1 MEFSSIWYFSFWSV
15 VSLVFSTTG
24 IYALRRAIIPVSDLV
39 EYWIGWLEGW
49 IVLSVSC
56 SATCAFLCRPLLEH
70 DHTLKTSQSNK
81 IFLNF
86 NGDFMTVHTPLTSL
100 AFLAY
105 FTTPG
110 NRWNTAKAAA
120 VLVSAVLWLL
130 LGSKPITQGF
140 KYSQAMGNF
149 LTGFAGPLRMYPRH
163 TIFWF
168 FIQALVLSTLSV
180 LQSPSLWDSYL
191 SLILIH
197 ASIPSSLLRLASTL
211 KKLEGSPS
219 MAAYAYKHRKILEII
234 LGCLGTV
241 FVQYYFKAKSIPL
254 MLSYLSLAIAWL
266 GNLANVGLCTDFGIF
281 HFLVTAS
288 LECAVSLFGLHFHT
302 FLVVAA
308 GIFLMVLKW
317 KIVEVEFISL
327 RYDGMQESVLK
338 DLKRLE
344 ELYGGHDPAIQMQ
357 QLEQPNNVV

>member
-1 MEFSSIWYFSFWSV
+1 M
-15 VSLVFSTTG
+15 
-24 IYALRRAIIPVSDLV
+24 
-39 EYWIGWLEGW
+39 
-49 IVLSVSC
+49 
-56 SATCAFLCRPLLEH
+56 
-70 DHTLKTSQSNK
+70 
-81 IFLNF
+81 
-86 NGDFMTVHTPLTSL
+86 
-100 AFLAY
+100 
-105 FTTPG
+105 
-110 NRWNTAKAAA
+110 AAA

-130 LGSKPITQGF
+130 VGSKPITQGL

-180 LQSPSLWDSYL
+180 LKSPRLWDSLL
-191 SLILIH
+191 SMILVH

-211 KKLEGSPS
+211 KKLEGSSS
-219 MAAYAYKHRKILEII
+219 MAAHVYKHRKIFEII

-254 MLSYLSLAIAWL
+254 MLSFLSLAIAWL
-266 GNLANVGLCTDFGIF
+266 GNLANVQRCTDFGIF

-308 GIFLMVLKW
+308 GIFLMVLRL
-317 KIVEVEFISL
+317 KIVEVEFVSL

-344 ELYGGHDPAIQMQ
+344 ELYGGHDPAIQTQ
-357 QLEQPNNVV
+357 QLEQPNSIV